1 MSQIYHFDISSLSS
15 DSVDETNSVIRGV
28 SVITNGV
35 TARGHNLEVDDKTLE
50 QLLECA
56 QSKGKV
62 PVKYN
67 HQSGVENVGGYLF
80 NFRIEGKKLKA
91 DWQLM
96 RNHKETPAT
105 IEKAKEM
112 PGCFGLSA
120 AFMGKEETKGLKK
133 FARCTELIS
142 VDCVAQPAANP
153 EGLFSAKVDSSSRGM
168 ADTELTTEQKLL
180 AQLTELTALVTKQQ
194 EQISNIQEFNAQ
206 LVEFADEEDEDE
218 DEDEEDESEEDED
231 DGEGDESEGEGEE
244 GEGAELSSI
253 EAALNYLEAKAVRGL
268 SKEKAAQESHAFAEV
283 EARIIALAEL
293 NEQLQ
298 AENEALN
305 LALKQ
310 GNGRA
315 ATAGVGESL
324 KLFQAVGSDVT
335 EFEARVTELTKEG
348 KTKSQAVEL
357 AQKEDSERYA
367 DHLRAKGVIK

>member
-1 MSQIYHFDISSLSS
+1 
-15 DSVDETNSVIRGV
+15 
-28 SVITNGV
+28 
-35 TARGHNLEVDDKTLE
+35 
-50 QLLECA
+50 
-56 QSKGKV
+56 
-62 PVKYN
+62 
-67 HQSGVENVGGYLF
+67 VGGYLF
-80 NFRIEGKKLKA
+80 DFRIEGKKLKA

-120 AFMGKEETKGLKK
+120 AFMGKEEVKGLKK

-153 EGLFSAKVDSSSRGM
+153 EGLFSAKVDSLSRGM

-180 AQLTELTALVTKQQ
+180 AQLTQLTALVTEQQ
-194 EQISNIQEFNAQ
+194 EAISNIQEFNAQ
-206 LVEFADEEDEDE
+206 LIEFADEEDEDE
-218 DEDEEDESEEDED
+218 DEDEDEESEDDEDEGEDGES
-231 DGEGDESEGEGEE
+231 EGDEGGEE
-244 GEGAELSSI
+244 LGSI
-253 EAALNYLEAKAVRGL
+253 NQALNYLEAKAVNSL
-268 SKEKAAQESHAFAEV
+268 AKEKAAQEHYAFAEV

-293 NEQLQ
+293 NESLQ
-298 AENEALN
+298 AENEALQ

-324 KLFQAVGSDVT
+324 KMFQAVGGDVT

-357 AQKEDSERYA
+357 AQKEDSERYTE
-367 DHLRAKGVIK
+367 HLRAKGVIK